1 MLHIVEL
8 TASPSETGPSEA
20 QVPSKT
26 LSKVADISVI
36 YTTADETLSALR
48 AADELARPLKRPVR
62 LIDFRVVQVGAPVE
76 APTGRSPIETN
87 GLLDR
92 VRAQGLDLQV
102 EVYVCRDVRCAI
114 THVFM
119 DHSLIVLG
127 GRHHWWPTRTE
138 RLRQILE
145 RRGHFVLLV
154 DGAASHE

>member
-8 TASPSETGPSEA
+8 PPSPSETGSSEV
-20 QVPSKT
+20 QVPATT
-26 LSKVADISVI
+26 LSKLADISVI
-36 YTTADETLSALR
+36 YTTADETLAALR
-48 AADELARPLKRPVR
+48 AADELARPLKRLVR

-92 VRAQGLDLQV
+92 VRSDGIDVQV

-114 THVFM
+114 PRVFT

-154 DGAASHE
+154 DGAALHE

>member
-1 MLHIVEL
+1 MLHVVEL
-8 TASPSETGPSEA
+8 PSSPSETRPSETEMPA
-20 QVPSKT
+20 DRMP
-26 LSKVADISVI
+26 KVADISVI
-36 YTTADETLSALR
+36 YTTADETLAALR
-48 AADELARPLKRPVR
+48 AANELARPLKRPVR

-92 VRAQGLDLQV
+92 VRSQGIEVQV

-114 THVFM
+114 PRVFM
-119 DHSLIVLG
+119 DDSLIVLG
-127 GRHHWWPTRTE
+127 GRHRWWPTRTE

-154 DGAASHE
+154 DGAAPHE

>member
-8 TASPSETGPSEA
+8 PESPSETGPSEA
-20 QVPSKT
+20 QAPAKTVSK
-26 LSKVADISVI
+26 LADISVI
-36 YTTADETLSALR
+36 YTTADETLAALR
-48 AADELARPLKRPVR
+48 AANELARPLKRPVR

-92 VRAQGLDLQV
+92 VRSQGIEVQV

-114 THVFM
+114 PRVFM

-145 RRGHFVLLV
+145 HRGH
-154 DGAASHE
+154 